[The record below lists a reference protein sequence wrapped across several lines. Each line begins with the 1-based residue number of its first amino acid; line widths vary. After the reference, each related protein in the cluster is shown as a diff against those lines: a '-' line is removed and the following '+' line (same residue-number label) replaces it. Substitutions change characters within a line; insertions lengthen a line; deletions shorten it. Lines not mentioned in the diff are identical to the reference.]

1 MSKHDRAGNAYGSP
15 AAAKTNAERS
25 KATHG
30 DEGKT
35 RTDFH
40 PLVGFSKGRTV
51 GKYVG
56 SVGTP
61 GGARSHFFDARATG
75 GGAGDS
81 FSLND
86 TDHFKWN
93 PGSGDMYTFDREQ
106 SHSGTIQPYDRSLHW
121 GIPGAPMDDTP
132 VKYHDRNYK

>member
-1 MSKHDRAGNAYGSP
+1 MAKFDRAGNAYGSP
-15 AAAKTNAERS
+15 AAAKTNAERGNP
-25 KATHG
+25 THG

-35 RTDFH
+35 RTDMH
-40 PLVGFSKGRTV
+40 PLTTFSKGMTV

-56 SVGTP
+56 SVGP
-61 GGARSHFFDARATG
+61 AGGVRSHFFDARATG
-75 GGAGDS
+75 GGASDS

-86 TDHFKWN
+86 TEDYKWS
-93 PGSGDMYTFDREQ
+93 PSSGDMYTFDREK
-106 SHSGTIQPYDRSLHW
+106 SDSGSIRPYSPSLHY